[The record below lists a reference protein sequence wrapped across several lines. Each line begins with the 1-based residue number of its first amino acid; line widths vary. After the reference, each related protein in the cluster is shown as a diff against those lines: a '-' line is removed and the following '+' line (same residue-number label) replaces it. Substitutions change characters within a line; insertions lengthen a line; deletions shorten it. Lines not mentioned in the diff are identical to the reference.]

1 MNVAAVQALIRRRGS
16 IIDWSHASPPAA
28 TSIDPYLGQ
37 PQVALGGVGPPGD
50 AAWGTQGNLAES
62 YAPYVKLR
70 AYFTN
75 KNLNAFWAHYGG
87 VEAGDAE
94 LCFALPF
101 EADPANCIFPLSPA
115 LYTAYMNGDFAVI
128 RDPAQVTMTF
138 DRFVVDGRRWMAKV
152 RPVPLVDANVRFAW
166 KLLVK
171 ADTL

>member
-16 IIDWSHASPPAA
+16 IVQWAHALPPAA
-28 TSIDPYLGQ
+28 TSIDPYFGQ
-37 PQVALGGVGPPGD
+37 PQVSIGGVGTPGS
-50 AAWGTQGNLAES
+50 ATYTPSGNLGES
-62 YAPYVKLR
+62 YLPYVNLR

-101 EADPANCIFPLSPA
+101 VADPANCIFPLSPV
-115 LYTAYMNGDFAVI
+115 LYAAYQDGNFAVI
-128 RDPAQVTMTF
+128 RDPSQPTMTF
-138 DRFVVDGRRWMAKV
+138 DRFIIDGRRWQAKV